1 MFFEAQYHDVGL
13 SMGAVTFI
21 SMPPSVDDMMD
32 KADKLMYEAKKDKE
46 IYIRHEVF
54 R

>member
-1 MFFEAQYHDVGL
+1 MGL
-13 SMGAVTFI
+13 SIGAVTFI
-21 SMPPSVDDMMD
+21 NMPPSLDDMMD

-54 R
+54 Q